1 MWGSGASGKLGLGP
15 EALTAECY
23 CSLPTPVALRD
34 PRDGALP
41 STPPQRVRKV
51 SCGSAHTAAIAEDG
65 SLWVWGC
72 GDGGRLGLG
81 RDDKASKP
89 SPVRVDEL
97 LHERMG
103 DVSCGVSHTLAA
115 SAIVEETTGDGNDK
129 MKVRRLPATRAGGAV
144 AAGAVCRGDEA
155 LGPFFFLFS
164 LLSLRS

>member
-1 MWGSGASGKLGLGP
+1 M
-15 EALTAECY
+15 
-23 CSLPTPVALRD
+23 
-34 PRDGALP
+34 
-41 STPPQRVRKV
+41 RKV

-129 MKVRRLPATRAGGAV
+129 MKVMTGGRLYVAGPANVLGRFCATWTRVQSLDTVRAAAAAAAV
-144 AAGAVCRGDEA
+144 AGARAARG
-155 LGPFFFLFS
+155 GS
-164 LLSLRS
+164 GMKLRPP